1 MRRAKPFVAPLSE
14 GELRAEAERLVRD
27 GRMPSLADL
36 SQAVLE
42 SRKVYAIKIRRARR
56 EARRKIAIN

>member
-1 MRRAKPFVAPLSE
+1 VRRAKPFVELSQH
-14 GELRAEAERLVRD
+14 ELREEAERLVRD
-27 GRMPSLADL
+27 GKMPSLADL

-56 EARRKIAIN
+56 EAQRKVAVN